1 MEGAT
6 EEYAERVRPE
16 ERTARVKGWR
26 MDCMMAIW
34 LRQHLGAA
42 ERSGVRGRGGGGGVY
57 ISCEY
62 VKSQRASKAELELPF
77 PFCLA
82 DNFPPM
88 IPDPRRTST
97 RETSRGGLA
106 SVVNFLPAAK
116 AGGHIDTRYSIIPR
130 N

>member
-26 MDCMMAIW
+26 MDCMVAIW
-34 LRQHLGAA
+34 LQQHLDAA
-42 ERSGVRGRGGGGGVY
+42 ERSGVRGRGGGGCFVG

-62 VKSQRASKAELELPF
+62 VKSQRASEAELELPF

-88 IPDPRRTST
+88 IPDPRRTIT
-97 RETSRGGLA
+97 RT
-106 SVVNFLPAAK
+106 
-116 AGGHIDTRYSIIPR
+116 
-130 N
+130 

>member
-1 MEGAT
+1 VEGAT

-26 MDCMMAIW
+26 MDCMVAIW
-34 LRQHLGAA
+34 LQQHRGAA
-42 ERSGVRGRGGGGGVY
+42 ERSGVRGRGGGCFEG

-88 IPDPRRTST
+88 IPDPRRTTTS
-97 RETSRGGLA
+97 ESRGGLA
-106 SVVNFLPAAK
+106 SVALLNFLPAVA
-116 AGGHIDTRYSIIPR
+116 ISIRDI
-130 N
+130 